1 MTGGPFLVKK
11 VVTLQTLNGLFV
23 ELVYNR
29 SSDDE
34 SRAKWAKPLG
44 RVAGAIFLGL
54 LVTFLFMLGCPSNHN
69 DQSTGWRIYRVDLLG
84 RRPDYCGW

>member
-34 SRAKWAKPLG
+34 SRGEMDKAFGKSCRCRISGVTRHVSVHARLPLQ
-44 RVAGAIFLGL
+44 
-54 LVTFLFMLGCPSNHN
+54 P
-69 DQSTGWRIYRVDLLG
+69 
-84 RRPDYCGW
+84 